1 MRSRAECAAKL
12 QEFVK
17 AQDRLDVF
25 LRGEENPDDDF
36 STVGNHF
43 NSLLSELLTHIDKF
57 SRDEQAYITAAK
69 KKTFV
74 PQHRRRLSRARDR
87 SNSRSSS
94 RSQSR
99 SSLPSSLS
107 SSAEASFASTS
118 DVSMGDPNSVAA
130 AAAAKATAD
139 AEAAAQEQK
148 AARLLQLK
156 IEIEAARRRA
166 FKVKL
171 EAQEREAEV
180 FKAAIDEGLASAL
193 SEIVTIDDGEDH
205 QVSPN
210 IS

>member
-1 MRSRAECAAKL
+1 MSLSIHQSPTIGGSLSSSILVDPSAKLRLSCLFEVMRSRAECAAKL

-17 AQDRLDVF
+17 AQERLDIF

-36 STVGNHF
+36 NTAGNHF
-43 NSLLSELLTHIDKF
+43 NALLSELLTHIDKF

-107 SSAEASFASTS
+107 SSTEVSFASTS
-118 DVSMGDPNSVAA
+118 DASMGDPNNVAA
-130 AAAAKATAD
+130 AAAAKAAAD

-156 IEIEAARRRA
+156 IEIEAA
-166 FKVKL
+166 
-171 EAQEREAEV
+171 
-180 FKAAIDEGLASAL
+180 
-193 SEIVTIDDGEDH
+193 
-205 QVSPN
+205 
-210 IS
+210 